1 MVILRIILAG
11 IITCMAFG
19 LFGLFYLI
27 FITKC
32 GDMIMQL
39 LEEHDRKGGKN

>member
-1 MVILRIILAG
+1 MVILKIILAG
-11 IITCMAFG
+11 IITCVAFG

-32 GDMIMQL
+32 GNAIMEL
-39 LEEHDRKGGKN
+39 LEERDKKGDR

>member
-19 LFGLFYLI
+19 LFGLFYLM
-27 FITKC
+27 FITIC
-32 GDMIMQL
+32 GNAIMEL
-39 LEEHDRKGGKN
+39 LEKHDKKGDR